1 MYTNAQLSEVMKNA
15 WAIFRL
21 RREHADDWQ
30 IAAKPQNFS
39 FSYAL
44 KTAWGNCKKE
54 FAKAAAL
61 AALNAEDK
69 AKLDALLDAREN
81 TKYLPSHMS
90 ASRAK
95 LEIDEN
101 IKALVGFY
109 I

>member
-1 MYTNAQLSEVMKNA
+1 MYTNAQLSEVMKKA
-15 WAIFRL
+15 WVIFRL
-21 RREHADDWQ
+21 RRERADDWQ
-30 IAAKPQNFS
+30 IAANPQNFS

-44 KTAWGNCKKE
+44 KTAWGNCKIE

-61 AALNAEDK
+61 AALNDEDK
-69 AKLDALLDAREN
+69 AKLADLLDAREN

-95 LEIDEN
+95 NEINDT